1 MALLPLALPSIPR
14 SRYTDKTFYDL
25 ELAQIFAKS
34 WFPVGLTN
42 EYPCSLTFILRQSDS
57 HFATGIYGHFTVIL
71 RPDFMGDL
79 RGLKPFL

>member
-1 MALLPLALPSIPR
+1 MVLLPLALPSIPS

-42 EYPCSLTFILRQSDS
+42 EYP
-57 HFATGIYGHFTVIL
+57 ATGSYRLLGSL
-71 RPDFMGDL
+71 
-79 RGLKPFL
+79 